1 MLELKDIVDTVKY
14 PIDHP
19 DKNSLSYKQFVGS
32 VKQEFMKSGI
42 VTLPG
47 FLKPRALENITA
59 ELNLKSDK
67 AWKNGTPHNI
77 YLDDGDQ
84 EYKDYHIRNR
94 TQSSQVSHDQWSH
107 FVDISNTSWSA
118 NQTVIATD
126 PL

>member
-1 MLELKDIVDTVKY
+1 MLELRDIVDTVKY

-19 DKNSLSYKQFVGS
+19 DKNSLSYNQFVAS

-47 FLKPRALENITA
+47 FLKPGALENITA

-94 TQSSQVSHDQWSH
+94 TQSSQVPMT
-107 FVDISNTSWSA
+107 NE
-118 NQTVIATD
+118 AT
-126 PL
+126 L

>member
-19 DKNSLSYKQFVGS
+19 DKNSLSYNQLVAS

-47 FLKPRALENITA
+47 FLKPDALENITA

-67 AWKNGTPHNI
+67 AWKNDTPHNI
-77 YLDDGDQ
+77 YLDDGVHK
-84 EYKDYHIRNR
+84 YKDDHIRNR
-94 TQSSQVSHDQWSH
+94 TQSSQVSHDQ
-107 FVDISNTSWSA
+107 
-118 NQTVIATD
+118 
-126 PL
+126 